1 MTAPIGDPE
10 NRRDEGHETMTSRWQ
25 WQRVTA
31 MVVLVLGVAALPA
44 GADTWRPLEAWRVEN
59 GSVAPWATEGIR
71 VDPALLGKTIRFTT
85 SRLIAPHPLECDG
98 AKYEWLFGDAEGLFE
113 GNLPAP
119 AKAAA
124 QTLGLGDGPYATL
137 RISCRNA
144 GFDFHRAPDGTLQFG
159 LDNVVWTLRPAGKA
173 ATPAERVQELLV
185 THFTHEMAFTRES
198 LAEKREFLSAGLLTA
213 ADAYF
218 AKPQS
223 PDDGPDIDG
232 DVFTDT
238 QEYPDRFTLGTIRTT
253 ARRTVVRVH
262 FAGEQL
268 TRRVDYV
275 LIREGGRWV
284 VDDLIDQRGESLRDI
299 LRAAR

>member
-1 MTAPIGDPE
+1 MT
-10 NRRDEGHETMTSRWQ
+10 TTWQ
-25 WQRVTA
+25 ARV
-31 MVVLVLGVAALPA
+31 MLALTIFTLAVTRPA
-44 GADTWRPLEAWRVEN
+44 LADTWRPLEAWRIEN
-59 GSVAPWATEGIR
+59 GSVAPWAPEGIR
-71 VDPALLGKTIRFTT
+71 VDPALLGKTIRFTAT
-85 SRLIAPHPLECDG
+85 RLIAPHPLACDG

-119 AKAAA
+119 ANAAA
-124 QTLGLGDGPYATL
+124 RTLGLGDGPYATL

-144 GFDFHRAPDGTLQFG
+144 GFDFHRAPDGTLQLG
-159 LDNVVWTLRPAGKA
+159 LDNVVWTLRPGGKA
-173 ATPAERVQELLV
+173 VTPAERVQELLV

-198 LAEKREFLSAGLLTA
+198 IAAKREFLSAGLLAA

-223 PDDGPDIDG
+223 PDEVPDIDG

-268 TRRVDYV
+268 TRRVDYA
-275 LIREGGRWV
+275 LIREGRRWV
-284 VDDLIDQRGESLRDI
+284 VDDLVDERGESLRTS
-299 LRAAR
+299 LGTAR

>member
-1 MTAPIGDPE
+1 MTTTGQA
-10 NRRDEGHETMTSRWQ
+10 
-25 WQRVTA
+25 RV
-31 MVVLVLGVAALPA
+31 MLALTIFTLAVTRPA
-44 GADTWRPLEAWRVEN
+44 LADTWRPLEAWRIEN

-71 VDPALLGKTIRFTT
+71 VDPALLGKTIRFTAT
-85 SRLIAPHPLECDG
+85 RLIAPHPLACDG

-119 AKAAA
+119 ANAAA
-124 QTLGLGDGPYATL
+124 RTLGLGDGPYATL

-144 GFDFHRAPDGTLQFG
+144 GFDFHRAPDGTLQLG
-159 LDNVVWTLRPAGKA
+159 LDNVVWTLRPGGKA
-173 ATPAERVQELLV
+173 VTPAERVQELLV

-198 LAEKREFLSAGLLTA
+198 IAAKREFLSAGLLAA

-223 PDDGPDIDG
+223 PDEVPDIDG

-268 TRRVDYV
+268 TRRVDYA
-275 LIREGGRWV
+275 LIREGRRWV
-284 VDDLIDQRGESLRDI
+284 VDDLVDERGESLRTS
-299 LRAAR
+299 LGTAR

>member
-1 MTAPIGDPE
+1 MT
-10 NRRDEGHETMTSRWQ
+10 TTWQ
-25 WQRVTA
+25 ARV
-31 MVVLVLGVAALPA
+31 MLALTIFTLAVTRPA
-44 GADTWRPLEAWRVEN
+44 LADTWRPLEAWRIEN

-71 VDPALLGKTIRFTT
+71 VDPALLGKTIRFTAT
-85 SRLIAPHPLECDG
+85 RLIAPHPLACDG

-119 AKAAA
+119 ANAAA
-124 QTLGLGDGPYATL
+124 RTLGLGDGPYATL

-144 GFDFHRAPDGTLQFG
+144 GFDFHRAPDGTLQLG
-159 LDNVVWTLRPAGKA
+159 LDNVVWTLRPGGKA
-173 ATPAERVQELLV
+173 VTPAERVQELLV

-198 LAEKREFLSAGLLTA
+198 IAAKREFLSAGLLAA

-223 PDDGPDIDG
+223 PDEVPDIDG

-268 TRRVDYV
+268 TRRVDYA
-275 LIREGGRWV
+275 LIREGRRWV
-284 VDDLIDQRGESLRDI
+284 VDDLVDERGESLRTS
-299 LRAAR
+299 LGTAR

>member
-1 MTAPIGDPE
+1 MT
-10 NRRDEGHETMTSRWQ
+10 TTWQ
-25 WQRVTA
+25 ARV
-31 MVVLVLGVAALPA
+31 MLALTIFTLAVTRPA
-44 GADTWRPLEAWRVEN
+44 LADTWRPLEAWRIEN

-71 VDPALLGKTIRFTT
+71 VDPALLGKTIRFTAT
-85 SRLIAPHPLECDG
+85 RLIAPHPLACDG

-119 AKAAA
+119 ANAAA
-124 QTLGLGDGPYATL
+124 RTLGLGDGPYATL
-137 RISCRNA
+137 RISCCNA
-144 GFDFHRAPDGTLQFG
+144 GFDFHRAPDGTLQLG
-159 LDNVVWTLRPAGKA
+159 LDNVVWTLRPGGKA
-173 ATPAERVQELLV
+173 VTPAERVQELLV

-198 LAEKREFLSAGLLTA
+198 IAAKREFLSAGLLAA

-223 PDDGPDIDG
+223 PDEVPDIDG

-268 TRRVDYV
+268 TRRVDYA
-275 LIREGGRWV
+275 LIREGRRWV
-284 VDDLIDQRGESLRDI
+284 VDDLVDERGESLRTS
-299 LRAAR
+299 LGTAR